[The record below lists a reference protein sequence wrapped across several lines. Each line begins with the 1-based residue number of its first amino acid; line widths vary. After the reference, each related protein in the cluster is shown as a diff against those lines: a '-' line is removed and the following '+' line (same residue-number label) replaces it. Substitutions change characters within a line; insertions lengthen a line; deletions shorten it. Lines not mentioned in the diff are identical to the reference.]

1 MYGADQHLERAL
13 IVPGL
18 CSIAMRLR
26 ESLCRIIPNLSMQ
39 AGIYIGNGQMIEAQ
53 RTGTNIMISAVRAQG
68 YARYW

>member
-1 MYGADQHLERAL
+1 MYGADQHLERVL

-39 AGIYIGNGQMIEAQ
+39 AVRRCLHRSREISVGNRGM
-53 RTGTNIMISAVRAQG
+53 
-68 YARYW
+68 